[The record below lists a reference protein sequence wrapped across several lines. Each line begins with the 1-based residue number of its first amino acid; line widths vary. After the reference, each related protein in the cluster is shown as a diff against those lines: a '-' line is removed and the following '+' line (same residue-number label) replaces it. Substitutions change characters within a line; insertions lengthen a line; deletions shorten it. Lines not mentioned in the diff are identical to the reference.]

1 MASSLS
7 LLWSFPSYLTV
18 SISMSEEQARAY
30 DLKFEEIFTMLDC
43 SGEYH
48 NEQQLIDE
56 TMYIMTNPQ
65 YFPEYF

>member
-1 MASSLS
+1 
-7 LLWSFPSYLTV
+7 
-18 SISMSEEQARAY
+18 
-30 DLKFEEIFTMLDC
+30 MLDC

-56 TMYIMTNPQ
+56 TMYIMTHAQ

>member
-7 LLWSFPSYLTV
+7 LLWFFPSYHTV
-18 SISMSEEQARAY
+18 FISMFEEQARAY
-30 DLKFEEIFTMLDC
+30 DLKFEEIYTMLDC

-48 NEQQLIDE
+48 NKQQLIDE
-56 TMYIMTNPQ
+56 TMYIMTNAH

>member
-1 MASSLS
+1 
-7 LLWSFPSYLTV
+7 
-18 SISMSEEQARAY
+18 MSEEQARAY
-30 DLKFEEIFTMLDC
+30 DLKFEEIFTMLYC

-48 NEQQLIDE
+48 NEQRLIDE

>member
-1 MASSLS
+1 
-7 LLWSFPSYLTV
+7 
-18 SISMSEEQARAY
+18 MSEEQSRAY
-30 DLKFEEIFTMLDC
+30 GLKFEEIYTMLDC
-43 SGEYH
+43 SGEYY